1 MLMLTAIETAAGRAV
16 PEGTAAGMT
25 QTTAHPG
32 DTNSLRIGHHAN
44 PDDVRRAGHPTRF
57 KGNPATA
64 MVASVNVNPL
74 VQPDI
79 NSGRVVWYEIESRRL
94 EPDQTAPS
102 GPAQRT
108 PISPR
113 SPAGAFIATQ
123 GAEQHRPDG
132 PP

>member
-1 MLMLTAIETAAGRAV
+1 
-16 PEGTAAGMT
+16 MT
-25 QTTAHPG
+25 QTAAHPG
-32 DTNSLRIGHHAN
+32 HTNSLRIGHHAN
-44 PDDVRRAGHPTRF
+44 PDDVRRAVQNAGHPTRF
-57 KGNPATA
+57 TGNPATA

-79 NSGRVVWYEIESRRL
+79 NSIRAIRYEIESRRL

-113 SPAGAFIATQ
+113 SPAGAFHGRPGSRATS
-123 GAEQHRPDG
+123 P
-132 PP
+132 